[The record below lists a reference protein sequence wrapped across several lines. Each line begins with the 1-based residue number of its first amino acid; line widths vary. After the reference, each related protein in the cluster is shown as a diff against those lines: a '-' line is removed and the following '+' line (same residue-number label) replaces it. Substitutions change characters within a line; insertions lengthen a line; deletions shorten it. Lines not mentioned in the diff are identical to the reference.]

1 MSHEVS
7 NQDAALQE
15 AIQAIERGETA
26 KAQEILRRLLRAA
39 PNNAVYWVWLSAAVD
54 SVKERR
60 YCLQKAYAADP
71 TYEPARRG
79 LILLGE
85 MPPEGEVAPVR
96 VPHPRAWE
104 AEYRPSVPEPT
115 EKTGTVLPRRVV
127 AGAVALLV
135 LMALSWGAWGAWQ
148 RFRPVHLA
156 TPQLLIY
163 TTQTATPRPTETP
176 TPIDPLTLGKPT
188 PLALLLPATYTPT
201 PLAVSTPHLVEAYR
215 LGLRAMQEGRWQ
227 DALRYF
233 RQTAEAEGEHKA
245 DLYFYMGEVYRH
257 QKQWD
262 EAASAYQ
269 EALKLQAHF
278 APAETGL
285 AQVLLAQGK
294 PEEAAKWAAQAVKD
308 DPDYGLAYL
317 VQAEIALRT
326 GQPADALAAL
336 QEAESRLPGSPLV
349 PLYRAEADLMLN
361 EPQKAYTEARNA
373 HDLDITLLPAYKVL
387 GQAAFDLGKLDEA
400 VLYFRTY
407 LTYAPGDEA
416 VYRALAEAYL
426 QQGNTEG
433 ALAAAKKVV
442 AAAPYNADALRLLAQ
457 VYLARNEG
465 EKAVSTLE
473 TAVRVHPNDFDLRM
487 ALVEAQLAAGHAGEA
502 FHQLQDAQPLLKKQQ
517 QWYTFYYWRAKVL
530 GALDV
535 TDAAIEDWKRVLNA
549 PEGMV
554 PEAWQE
560 EARQALDRLLTPSP
574 TPASP
579 ATSSPTPTP

>member
-7 NQDAALQE
+7 NQDTALQE

-26 KAQEILRRLLRAA
+26 RAQEILRKLLRTA

-79 LILLGE
+79 LMLLGE
-85 MPPEGEVAPVR
+85 MPPGEEVAPVR

-104 AEYRPSVPEPT
+104 AEYRPSVPEPA
-115 EKTGTVLPRRVV
+115 ESRGPALPRQVV
-127 AGAVALLV
+127 VGAVALLA

-156 TPQLLIY
+156 TPQLMIY
-163 TTQTATPRPTETP
+163 VTQTATPRPTSTP
-176 TPIDPLTLGKPT
+176 TPINPLTLGQPT

-215 LGLRAMQEGRWQ
+215 LGMRAMQEGRWQ

-233 RQTAEAEGEHKA
+233 RQTADAEGGHKA

-257 QKQWD
+257 QKEWA
-262 EAASAYQ
+262 EAADAYRQ
-269 EALKLQAHF
+269 ALKLQAHF

-294 PEEAAKWAAQAVKD
+294 PDDAATLAAQAVKD
-308 DPDYGLAYL
+308 DPNYGLAYL
-317 VQAEIALRT
+317 VQAEVALRAE
-326 GQPADALAAL
+326 QADDALAAL
-336 QEAESRLPGSPLV
+336 KEAETHLPDSPLV
-349 PLYRAEADLMLN
+349 PLYRAEAYLMLG
-361 EPQKAYTEARNA
+361 EPQKAYAEAKKA
-373 HDLDITLLPAYKVL
+373 HDRDMTLLPAYKVL
-387 GQAAFDLGKLDEA
+387 GQAAFALGKLDEA

-426 QQGNTEG
+426 KQGNTDN

-442 AAAPYNADALRLLAQ
+442 ETSPYDADALQLLAR
-457 VYLARNEG
+457 VYLARHEG
-465 EKAVSTLE
+465 DQAVKTLE
-473 TAVRVHPNDFDLRM
+473 TAVRVHPNDFNLHM
-487 ALVEAQLAAGHAGEA
+487 ALVEAQLAAGHPGNA
-502 FHQLQDAQPLLKKQQ
+502 FHQLQDTQPLLKKQE

-530 GALDV
+530 TALDV

-549 PEGMV
+549 PAGMV
-554 PEAWQE
+554 PKTWQA
-560 EARQALDRLLTPSP
+560 EARQALDHLLTPSP
-574 TPASP
+574 TPSLQVAP
-579 ATSSPTPTP
+579 SPTPTP